1 MTKQIGIIGA
11 GKLGVV
17 LAQIALQAGYQV
29 QIAGSG
35 AAEKIALTMI
45 VLAPGAETMT
55 STEVLANNEVI
66 ILALPLS
73 KFTQL
78 DATSLAGKLVLDA
91 MNYWWEVDGKRT
103 DFNDP
108 QVGTSELV
116 QNYFKDSQVVKAF
129 NHMGYHDL
137 LDESTVINPANSV
150 RKAIAIA
157 GDTKAAVAQ
166 VQQLVTD
173 FGFDAL
179 SLENLHAG
187 LKLQPGTN
195 TFGANLTREA
205 LASAIK
211 NYTETPFG
219 QQIAQLNLQ

>member
-35 AAEKIALTMI
+35 SAEKIALTMT
-45 VLAPGAETMT
+45 VLAPGARIMT

-73 KFTQL
+73 KFNQL
-78 DATSLAGKLVLDA
+78 DAASLAGKLVLDA
-91 MNYWWEVDGKRT
+91 MNYWWEVDGKRAE
-103 DFNDP
+103 FNDP
-108 QVGTSELV
+108 RVGTSELV
-116 QNYFKDSQVVKAF
+116 QNYFKDSNVVKAF

-137 LDESTVINPANSV
+137 LDESMVINPTNPM
-150 RKAIAIA
+150 RKAIAVA
-157 GDTKAAVAQ
+157 GDNGQAVAQ
-166 VQQLVTD
+166 ARQIVTD

-179 SLENLHAG
+179 VLDDLNAG
-187 LKLQPGTN
+187 LKLQPGVN
-195 TFGANLTREA
+195 TFGANLPYEDLQT
-205 LASAIK
+205 AIL
-211 NYTETPFG
+211 NYDETPFG
-219 QQIAQLNLQ
+219 QEIAKLKLQ